1 MNTSSQ
7 PLPMFSGFPPTEPL
21 IASLITISNEISSI
35 TKNPPVQIKNIT
47 AMTRRIKL
55 LSPLFTEAHEIKTP
69 LLPSTILCFT
79 ELLSLLSRVKLL
91 IQGCIEGSYLWS
103 LIQTETLS
111 KEFNTILKE
120 IGKAL
125 EILPLQSLNIEMDVK
140 EQVELL
146 HKQVKRANLLLD
158 PKELIRRTE
167 VLRIIA
173 NTKENN
179 DKNFNFLD
187 VGRTREIFSTIGLK
201 SSVDYAKEISKLKA
215 EAVSQ
220 GGTGGPIVVSRINS
234 LVCLLTYVRSMIFSY
249 EESEII
255 LEPSKKKIGSSSFRA
270 ILSDVP
276 DGFRCP
282 ISQEIMKEPVTVA
295 TGHTYDR
302 DSITKWV
309 DSGRKT
315 CPKSGYKLTHFA
327 LIPNYNLKSL
337 IHQWHQEN
345 NIHFDEYTW
354 SSSEAFKNRMG
365 NPGSNA
371 VRWTSEFLVGKLAT
385 ASSELQCRAAYETR
399 LLAKSSM
406 DNRKT
411 MAEVGA
417 IPFLLNLLSSE
428 HAATQEN
435 AMTALLNLS
444 IHSTNKILIMEAS
457 GLLKIIEVLESG
469 KTMEARENA
478 AATIGSLTLV
488 DDYKASIGAHPRVI
502 RALLRLLKE
511 GATTGK
517 RDAVT
522 ALTNLALY
530 YPNQT
535 TLVREGV
542 IPLLN
547 DTLFDDKAGITDDA
561 LALLVFLS
569 GSSEGSEEI
578 SRNKSKHLMPFL
590 IDLLRFGS
598 SKGKENS
605 VILLLA
611 LSKDGVEVVRHLDP
625 QSFSLLR
632 SLVGNGSS
640 EARERASRLLRLL
653 IKCCSNPT
661 NF

>member
-1 MNTSSQ
+1 
-7 PLPMFSGFPPTEPL
+7 
-21 IASLITISNEISSI
+21 
-35 TKNPPVQIKNIT
+35 
-47 AMTRRIKL
+47 
-55 LSPLFTEAHEIKTP
+55 
-69 LLPSTILCFT
+69 
-79 ELLSLLSRVKLL
+79 
-91 IQGCIEGSYLWS
+91 
-103 LIQTETLS
+103 
-111 KEFNTILKE
+111 
-120 IGKAL
+120 
-125 EILPLQSLNIEMDVK
+125 
-140 EQVELL
+140 
-146 HKQVKRANLLLD
+146 
-158 PKELIRRTE
+158 
-167 VLRIIA
+167 
-173 NTKENN
+173 
-179 DKNFNFLD
+179 
-187 VGRTREIFSTIGLK
+187 
-201 SSVDYAKEISKLKA
+201 
-215 EAVSQ
+215 
-220 GGTGGPIVVSRINS
+220 
-234 LVCLLTYVRSMIFSY
+234 
-249 EESEII
+249 
-255 LEPSKKKIGSSSFRA
+255 
-270 ILSDVP
+270 
-276 DGFRCP
+276 
-282 ISQEIMKEPVTVA
+282 MKEPVTVA

-302 DSITKWV
+302 DSITKWI
-309 DSGRKT
+309 DSGRKN

-337 IHQWHQEN
+337 IHQWHQQN
-345 NIHFDEYTW
+345 NVRFDEYTS
-354 SSSEAFKNRMG
+354 SSSEPFKNRMG

-385 ASSELQCRAAYETR
+385 ASPEVQCRAAYETR

-457 GLLKIIEVLESG
+457 GLLKVVEVLENG

-488 DDYKASIGAHPRVI
+488 DDYKESIGAHPRVI

-535 TLVREGV
+535 IIVREGG
-542 IPLLN
+542 IPLLI

-578 SRNKSKHLMPFL
+578 TRSKSKHLMPFL
-590 IDLLRFGS
+590 IDVLRFGS

-611 LSKDGVEVVRHLDP
+611 LSKDGVEVVKHLDP

-632 SLVGNGSS
+632 SLIGNGSS